1 MTDTQPPADFLPP
14 IGCGACGKP
23 LSMNGPYYLPCP
35 CGSSATPPAVPAE
48 IPLPKYDDR
57 EIGTYLA
64 SIDRAYVAIGADP
77 LEPDSQD
84 PAYIGE
90 AVERAVAALRAQV
103 ARLEGELDVAQMRL
117 KRYEPVNTYNGRTI
131 YEWKEDAERL
141 AAELAAMT
149 KERDK
154 YRWRESQ
161 ALECVADYLDALD
174 NDTEPASTSAMRLL
188 FEPRELSGR
197 DTAQAE
203 LAAMKADMEA
213 AAGELRVSVSEC
225 GPGTLAGKLL
235 SANVLLRHA
244 NSDLLSRA
252 VDAEQV
258 RDKIKGGAVTEEQ
271 VAVAEEAH
279 DQSLTDQ
286 INKMGDIHL
295 DKLDHRL
302 AMRAALQ
309 AVAGMRGGG

>member
-1 MTDTQPPADFLPP
+1 MSEQQSTPPADELKPDDHVEYRSAAPP
-14 IGCGACGKP
+14 
-23 LSMNGPYYLPCP
+23 S
-35 CGSSATPPAVPAE
+35 VPAE
-48 IPLPKYDDR
+48 VTRYHCHHDGCPRPHPSGDHVDWSVY
-57 EIGTYLA
+57 E
-64 SIDRAYVAIGADP
+64 
-77 LEPDSQD
+77 
-84 PAYIGE
+84 
-90 AVERAVAALRAQV
+90 ALRAQV
-103 ARLEGELDVAQMRL
+103 ARLEGEAQRIHQRASDNAMHCN
-117 KRYEPVNTYNGRTI
+117 K
-131 YEWKEDAERL
+131 AEQEVTGLLIIEGELRRKNARL

-271 VAVAEEAH
+271 VNLAEEVRT
-279 DQSLTDQ
+279 QNLTDQ
-286 INKMGDIHL
+286 INTMGEVQL
-295 DKLDHRL
+295 DRLDHKF

-309 AVAGMRGGG
+309 AAAGMRGGG